1 MPKPGGQ
8 LLVCCLT
15 HIPSIK
21 GSNDEINKKFNCND
35 GGLMTVWEFWIVIY
49 AFYLILSFV
58 YQCVSVF
65 DLHQRVDGLQESG
78 RGKDL

>member
-35 GGLMTVWEFWIVIY
+35 GGLNDRMGILNC
-49 AFYLILSFV
+49 YLRIWSYFILCIPMCFSF
-58 YQCVSVF
+58 
-65 DLHQRVDGLQESG
+65 
-78 RGKDL
+78 